1 MTLAG
6 VNALERDPFVA
17 ALGWIFEES
26 PWVAERAWSRRPFAS
41 RDALHCAMVETVE
54 AAAPS
59 EQLALLRAHPDLG
72 ALARVSHASQAEQSD
87 AGLNDLTPDEFDRL
101 TRSNAAYRA
110 RFEFPFL
117 YAVRGSTKHDILRAI
132 EWRLGQPREA
142 EYVEA
147 LRQVYRIAMF
157 RLEDA
162 IS

>member
-1 MTLAG
+1 MTLTE
-6 VNALERDPFVA
+6 VNALEREPFVT

-41 RDALHCAMVETVE
+41 REGLHAAMVEIVE
-54 AAAPS
+54 HAAPA
-59 EQLALLRAHPDLG
+59 EQLALLRSHPDLG
-72 ALARVSHASQAEQSD
+72 TRARVSHASRSEQSG
-87 AGLNDLTPDEFDRL
+87 AGLNELTPDEFDWL

-117 YAVRGSTKHDILRAI
+117 YAVKQSTKQDILRALDR
-132 EWRLGQPREA
+132 RLAQPREA

-147 LRQVYRIAMF
+147 LRQVYRIAQF